1 MDVNCE
7 SLEISAAAQLCR
19 YSILIQWSEEDNCYV
34 VTIPEFAD
42 RVMQPCTDGTTYE
55 EAAKHGQEVL
65 ESLVELY
72 QEKGWSLPKPRTLQ
86 TVANI

>member
-1 MDVNCE
+1 MPKK
-7 SLEISAAAQLCR
+7 ISS
-19 YSILIQWSEEDNCYV
+19 YIILIQCSEEDCYV

-55 EAAKHGQEVL
+55 KAAKHGQEVL

-72 QEKGWSLPKPRTLQ
+72 QEKGGSLPKPRALQ